1 MNAGTNA
8 EMYDPDIDGV
18 AVSPQRVVQTTPRRV
33 AGCLAACIGLVIIL
47 VAGVGV
53 GQPSEYR
60 YRIGSMQVFEGADG
74 VTIFAA
80 TDLVTYRPG
89 FLISARFI
97 NLPVRLDRID
107 VGRDGTVKPLT
118 LKLPVG
124 KSYLLHIDPVI
135 KFRNDLYLLEMPS
148 LEHPLPQLHRIRG
161 DRVEP
166 LSVEESE
173 PILRSMGYTG
183 GGDRETDRIT
193 EQFGWRLI
201 DRSRPTIRL
210 PRKQVISN
218 RHHLRLRSVLGDSAE
233 SLIAESFADGA
244 SWSVPLL
251 TLGTRPWKSY
261 SGPPRTD

>member
-18 AVSPQRVVQTTPRRV
+18 AVPPQRVVQTAPRRI

-74 VTIFAA
+74 VTIFVA

-89 FLISARFI
+89 FLISANFI
-97 NLPVRLDRID
+97 NLPVCLDRID
-107 VGRDGTVKPLT
+107 VRRDGTVKRLT
-118 LKLPVG
+118 LKPAVG
-124 KSYLLHIDPVI
+124 KSYVLHIDPVV
-135 KFRNDLYLLEMPS
+135 KFRDDLYLLESPH
-148 LEHPLPQLHRIRG
+148 LGHPLPQLHRIRG
-161 DRVEP
+161 DRIEP

-173 PILRSMGYTG
+173 PVLRSMGYTG

-193 EQFGWRLI
+193 EHFGWRLL
-201 DRSRPTIRL
+201 DRSRLTLTL
-210 PRKQVISN
+210 PREQVIAHS
-218 RHHLRLRSVLGDSAE
+218 HHLRLRFVVGDSAE
-233 SLIAESFADGA
+233 TFIAESFDEGA

>member
-8 EMYDPDIDGV
+8 EMYDPYIDEV
-18 AVSPQRVVQTTPRRV
+18 AVSPQRVVQTTPRRI
-33 AGCLAACIGLVIIL
+33 AGYLAVCIGIVIFL
-47 VAGVGV
+47 VAALGV

-74 VTIFAA
+74 VTIFVA

-97 NLPVRLDRID
+97 NRPVRLDRID
-107 VGRDGTVKPLT
+107 VGRSGAVKRLPL
-118 LKLPVG
+118 KPPAE
-124 KSYLLHIDPVI
+124 KSYLLDIDPVV
-135 KFRNDLYLLEMPS
+135 KLRDDLYLLEIPS
-148 LEHPLPQLHRIRG
+148 LGHPLPQLHRIRG
-161 DRVEP
+161 DRIES

-201 DRSRPTIRL
+201 DRSRLTLTR
-210 PRKQVISN
+210 RREQVMSN
-218 RHHLRLRSVLGDSAE
+218 RHHLRLRFEVDDLAE
-233 SLIAESFADGA
+233 SLIVESSDEAA
-244 SWSVPLL
+244 RWSVPLL
-251 TLGTRPWKSY
+251 ALGTRPWKSCG
-261 SGPPRTD
+261 GPPATD